1 MTVPRSPTAPRLAD
15 FDVSPD
21 RGFLPATDPLLALA
35 RPALAELAR
44 LAGELPKLLAARQL
58 RGAVHRLPTVPL
70 ETLEGWSPEEY
81 RCAGRSL
88 SFLAHA
94 YVWEDPQ
101 RPERRLPAC
110 LAVPWCHVMRRLG
123 RPPVLS
129 YASYCLD
136 NWRRLDPT
144 RPIELGNLALATN
157 FLGGMDED
165 WFVLVH
171 VEIEAQAG
179 QAMAGLVAA
188 QAAALA
194 GDSEGVLRGLETIAA
209 AEDRMVHT
217 LLRMPERCDPY
228 IYYNRVRPY
237 IHGWKDNP
245 ALPDGIVY
253 DGVEE
258 YQGRPQRFRGETGA
272 QSSIIPALDA
282 ALGVTHAEGPLTHYL
297 VEMREYMPPAHRAFL
312 RAVEAVQ
319 DEQRRAVLYGY
330 CHDRKHKEPKLWAAF
345 CECVRR
351 LAQFRETHYD
361 YADRY
366 IHQQHQ
372 RSLSN
377 PTAVGTGGTPF
388 MQYLKEH
395 LDETVRLIAE

>member
-1 MTVPRSPTAPRLAD
+1 MTAQQSPAALQLAE

-21 RGFLPATDPLLALA
+21 RGFLPATDPLPALA
-35 RPALAELAR
+35 RPEFAELNE
-44 LAGELPKLLAARQL
+44 LASALPKLLAARRL
-58 RGAVHRLPTVPL
+58 RAAVYRLPAVPL
-70 ETLEGWSPEEY
+70 ETLDGWSLDEY
-81 RCAGRSL
+81 RCAGRIL
-88 SFLAHA
+88 SFLGHA

-101 RPERRLPAC
+101 KPERRLPAS
-110 LAVPWCHVMRRLG
+110 LAVPWHRIMQRLG

-136 NWRRLDPT
+136 NWRRLDPN
-144 RPIELGNLALATN
+144 RPIELGNIALASN
-157 FLGGMDED
+157 FLGGVDEE

-171 VEIEAQAG
+171 VEIEAKAG
-179 QAMAGLVAA
+179 EAMAGIVAA

-194 GDSEGVLRGLETIAA
+194 GDQDGVLRGLQAIVA
-209 AEDRMVHT
+209 AEERMVHT

-245 ALPDGIVY
+245 ALPEGIVY
-253 DGVEE
+253 EGVDE

-297 VEMREYMPPAHRAFL
+297 VEMREYMPPTHRAFL
-312 RAVEAVQ
+312 RALGEVR
-319 DEQRRAVLYGY
+319 DDRGRALLHGY
-330 CHDRKHKEPKLWAAF
+330 CRDRKQQEPKLWAAF
-345 CECVRR
+345 CECVRS
-351 LAQFRETHYD
+351 LARFRETHYD

-395 LDETVRLIAE
+395 LDETVQLIAE